1 MEKLITFGR
10 RALAW
15 SLFFLGW
22 FFAIQWVEHRWD
34 RLLWGF
40 LIAMTAGAGLFVVYL
55 DRRSARQAEQAARA
69 QRELS
74 VLRLA
79 EAEGGRLT
87 ASLTAVRL
95 GWPTH
100 VALET
105 LRAVE
110 DGLRVTCLYQA
121 DGVRVYEFVELIHAP
136 DAAPSGTPTHRLDR
150 ATSPAPAED

>member
-10 RALAW
+10 RASYWA
-15 SLFFLGW
+15 LFFLGW
-22 FFAIQWVEHRWD
+22 FFAIQWASHRWD
-34 RLLWGF
+34 RPLWSV
-40 LIAMTAGAGLFVVYL
+40 LIAMTAAAGLFVKYL

-79 EAEGGRLT
+79 ETEGGRLT

-105 LRAVE
+105 LRALE
-110 DGLRVTCLYQA
+110 DGIRVTCLYQA
-121 DGVRVYEFVELIHAP
+121 DAVRVFEFHEVIHAP
-136 DAAPSGTPTHRLDR
+136 DAAPPGTPIHRLDP
-150 ATSPAPAED
+150 TTFPAPAED